1 MDRIDVAAATCE
13 ELIQRIPSNGSEL
26 EALRPFGDGLKG
38 MLTEF

>member
-26 EALRPFGDGLKG
+26 EALRPFGDGKSL
-38 MLTEF
+38 MMI